1 MAEHR
6 DKLGLVSRFKVLRGC
21 CPECGGC
28 LERVIATNES
38 YTRSVSV
45 MTRPMDSLARSAFP
59 SRQQVQVTPVYSVC
73 KTCGFR
79 VRRKDIKTP
88 V

>member
-1 MAEHR
+1 MTEQK
-6 DKLGLVSRFKVLRGC
+6 DKLGLVGRFKVLRRR
-21 CPECGGC
+21 CPKCGGY

-45 MTRPMDSLARSAFP
+45 WTRPMDSLARSASP
-59 SRQQVQVTPVYSVC
+59 IRQVQVTPVYSVC
-73 KTCGFR
+73 KTCGFH
-79 VRRKDIKTP
+79 VRRKNITAS